1 MEAISS
7 QAILAV
13 LVQLLVLCLIIERAL
28 HFIFRLGLWR
38 SFFGTESNSKGVQ
51 SGSTETQSGSTE
63 AQSNSKEIKSLKAL
77 IVLGISY
84 WVCFSYDINAI
95 LEITSPGTTI
105 SPEDRTIS
113 PEDRTISPEDRTIS
127 QKDRTIREFLGIGI
141 TALVIAG
148 GSAGIREI
156 IKTMSPPKPNS

>member
-28 HFIFRLGLWR
+28 HFLFHFGLWR
-38 SFFGTESNSKGVQ
+38 SFFD
-51 SGSTETQSGSTE
+51 

-77 IVLGISY
+77 IVLGIS
-84 WVCFSYDINAI
+84 WWMCSSYDIDAI
-95 LEITSPGTTI
+95 LEITSL
-105 SPEDRTIS
+105 EDTANS
-113 PEDRTISPEDRTIS
+113 
-127 QKDRTIREFLGIGI
+127 KFLGIGI
-141 TALVIAG
+141 TALAIAG

-156 IKTMSPPKPNS
+156 IKTMSSPKPNS

>member
-28 HFIFRLGLWR
+28 HFLFHFGLWR
-38 SFFGTESNSKGVQ
+38 SFFD
-51 SGSTETQSGSTE
+51 

-77 IVLGISY
+77 IVLGISW
-84 WVCFSYDINAI
+84 WVCSSYDINAI

-105 SPEDRTIS
+105 NPE
-113 PEDRTISPEDRTIS
+113 
-127 QKDRTIREFLGIGI
+127 DRTIREFLGIGI

-156 IKTMSPPKPNS
+156 IKTMSSPKPNS